1 MERPLVESLARLDR
15 TYACWRAGHNDVEI
29 FQNQKLIEFL
39 ENHVGWVKH
48 EINIAL
54 LSHGMVDHQ
63 FHAELREV
71 LGCCD
76 KLAEKCRAGERFA
89 ALPRQPSGFQL
100 CLGVTFGE
108 IQTKADACDFAPLH
122 QEANFS
128 LIVQRLIEYR

>member
-1 MERPLVESLARLDR
+1 MTKLGE
-15 TYACWRAGHNDVEI
+15 NDLGGI
-29 FQNQKLIEFL
+29 
-39 ENHVGWVKH
+39 KH
-48 EINIAL
+48 ETDVTF
-54 LSHGMVDHQ
+54 LSQLIVDP
-63 FHAELREV
+63 ELDAKLCKRIRC
-71 LGCCD
+71 GD
-76 KLAEKCRAGERFA
+76 KLAENRRAREGFA